1 MADPFLLTIVLCAA
15 IILLLLIGVAH
26 IRLRR
31 RLQRRMS
38 DMRKAENRFKTI
50 FEAANDAV
58 IVYDP
63 ASDKIVNFNA
73 SLCDIFGYTP
83 DEIARLSL
91 ETIYSGSPIHSSVDA
106 FQKQK
111 AALDGFPQIFEWMT
125 TDKSGNKIWVEI
137 SMKQLVLSDKP
148 HLLIFIRRITERK
161 KTEERLY
168 RLIHIVDQIGEGVAA
183 ADLNGNITYVNQAW
197 ADMHGYSPA
206 SLIGKH
212 MSIFHSDEQNAGELV
227 PFNRKVLR
235 TGFNSGDIGHV
246 RSDGTQFYTH
256 MTTTIQR
263 GATAKAMGFIS
274 VATDLSEQKRV
285 EEALRESEIKFRHL
299 YNLSPQPISLSDLYG
314 NIVDVNQKFCEVMQY
329 PRNDAIG
336 KNILELGFPADA
348 RQRYMDLLTANGEL
362 SNFEITVNTRD
373 GSVLQLQLFSK
384 LIRIKNDYYSLTV
397 FHDVTAQRRLENQL
411 LQSQKKEAI
420 GTLAGGI
427 AHDFN
432 NILSAIIGY
441 IELAKISTDPE
452 SKTGYYLESM
462 LKAANRAVDLVRQI
476 LSISRQAEQK
486 RKRVRIRDLIEDV
499 IRLLR
504 ATLPASIIIREDI
517 AGPVGMIEADPG
529 QIHQVL
535 MNLCTNAGQSMQEK
549 GGILTI
555 SLGHHHVDEESP
567 AKSPALKPGS
577 YVKLTVSDTG
587 HGIPAHLVKRIF
599 DPYYTTREKATGTG
613 LGLAVAQ
620 GIVQKHGGFIT
631 FSSEEGK
638 GTSFYVFLPVAD
650 HAVAD
655 DVPDEREPDLILPR
669 GSENILLVDDEE
681 SIIHTGREMLEF
693 LGYKVTC
700 CLKSPEALNLF
711 KSDPCQF
718 DLVITDMTMP
728 QMNGDRFAKELIA
741 VRPDIP
747 IVICTG
753 YNPQIDENAAARIG
767 AKAFM
772 FKPLTFQQLAFLVR
786 NVLDGKS

>member
-1 MADPFLLTIVLCAA
+1 MADPFLLTTVLGVV
-15 IILLLLIGVAH
+15 IILLLLVAAAH

-38 DMRKAENRFKTI
+38 DIRKAESRFKTI
-50 FEAANDAV
+50 FEAANDAI

-73 SLCDIFGYTP
+73 ALCDIFGYTP

-91 ETIYSGSPIHSSVDA
+91 ETIYSGSPIHSAVDA

-137 SMKQLVLSDKP
+137 SMKHLVLSDKP
-148 HLLIFIRRITERK
+148 RLLIFIRKINERK

-168 RLIHIVDQIGEGVAA
+168 RLIHIVDQLGEGVAA

-197 ADMHGYSPA
+197 ADMHGYSA
-206 SLIGKH
+206 ATLIGKPIS
-212 MSIFHSDEQNAGELV
+212 MFHTAEQNAGELV
-227 PFNRKVLR
+227 LFNRKVLR
-235 TGFNSGDIGHV
+235 TGFHSGDIGHV
-246 RSDGTQFYTH
+246 RSDGTQFFTH

-263 GATAKAMGFIS
+263 TTTGKAMGFIS
-274 VATDLSEQKRV
+274 LSTDLSEQKRV
-285 EEALRESEIKFRHL
+285 EDALRESEIKFRHL
-299 YNLSPQPISLSDLYG
+299 YNLSPQPISLTDLYG
-314 NIVDVNQKFCEVMQY
+314 NIVDVNQKFCEVMQSL
-329 PRNDAIG
+329 RNETIG

-362 SNFEITVNTRD
+362 FNFEITINIRD

-384 LIRIKNDYYSLTV
+384 LIHIKNDYYSLTV

-441 IELAKISTDPE
+441 IELAKLSTDPE

-462 LKAANRAVDLVRQI
+462 LKAADRAVDLVRQI
-476 LSISRQAEQK
+476 LSISRQVEQK
-486 RKRVRIRDLIEDV
+486 RKRVRVEDLIEDV
-499 IRLLR
+499 VRLLR

-517 AGPVGMIEADPG
+517 AGPVGMVEADSG

-535 MNLCTNAGQSMQEK
+535 MNLCTNAGQSMQGK

-555 SLGHHHVDEESP
+555 GLAHHPVDNESTE
-567 AKSPALKPGS
+567 KSPVLKPGD

-587 HGIPAHLVKRIF
+587 HGILPHLVKRIF
-599 DPYYTTREKATGTG
+599 DPYYTTREQGTGTG
-613 LGLAVAQ
+613 LGLAVVQ
-620 GIVQKHGGFIT
+620 GIVQKHGGVIT
-631 FSSEEGK
+631 LSSVVDK

-650 HAVAD
+650 HADAD
-655 DVPDEREPDLILPR
+655 GGSEEREPDLILPR

-693 LGYKVTC
+693 LGYKVTG

-711 KSDPCQF
+711 TADPCRF

-747 IVICTG
+747 IIICTG

-786 NVLDGKS
+786 EVLDGKS

>member
-1 MADPFLLTIVLCAA
+1 MADSSIMTAALGVA
-15 IILLLLIGVAH
+15 IIMLLLMVTAH
-26 IRLRR
+26 LRLRR
-31 RLQRRMS
+31 RFKRWISDSRR
-38 DMRKAENRFKTI
+38 AENRYKTI

-63 ASDKIVNFNA
+63 ALDKIVNFNA
-73 SLCDIFGYTP
+73 ALCDIFGYTP
-83 DEIARLSL
+83 DDAARLSL
-91 ETIYSGSPIHSSVDA
+91 ETIYANSPIHSTAEA

-125 TDKSGNKIWVEI
+125 TDKSGNKIWVEF
-137 SMKQLVLSDKP
+137 SMKHLALSDKA
-148 HLLIFIRRITERK
+148 HLLIFIRKITERK

-183 ADLNGNITYVNQAW
+183 ADLNGAITYVNQAW
-197 ADMHGYSPA
+197 ADMHGHPPA
-206 SLIGKH
+206 SLIGKSMH
-212 MSIFHSDEQNAGELV
+212 VFHTEEQINNEVV

-235 TGFNSGDIGHV
+235 TGFHSGDIGHL
-246 RSDGTQFYTH
+246 RSDGTLFSTH

-263 GATAKAMGFIS
+263 TAAGKAMGYIS

-285 EEALRESEIKFRHL
+285 EEALRDSEIKFRHL
-299 YNLSPQPISLSDLYG
+299 YNLSPQPISLTDLYG

-329 PRNDAIG
+329 QRNETIG
-336 KNILELGFPADA
+336 KNILEIGFPADS

-362 SNFEITVNTRD
+362 SNFEINVTTRY

-384 LIRIKNDYYSLTV
+384 LIHMKNEYYSLTI

-411 LQSQKKEAI
+411 MQSQKKEAI

-441 IELAKISTDPE
+441 IELAKISTDPD

-462 LKAANRAVDLVRQI
+462 LKAGNRAVDLVRQI

-499 IRLLR
+499 VHLLR
-504 ATLPASIIIREDI
+504 ATLPASIIIQDDI
-517 AGPVGMIEADPG
+517 AAPVGMIDADPG

-535 MNLCTNAGQSMQEK
+535 MNLCTNAGHAMSEK
-549 GGILTI
+549 GGNLTI
-555 SLGHHHVDEESP
+555 SLGQCHVDDKMPEKP
-567 AKSPALKPGS
+567 PVFKPGD
-577 YVKLTVSDTG
+577 YVVLTVSDTG
-587 HGIPAHLVKRIF
+587 HGIPPHLVKRIF
-599 DPYYTTREKATGTG
+599 DPYYTTREKGTGTG

-620 GIVQKHGGFIT
+620 GIVQKHGGGIT
-631 FSSEEGK
+631 FTSEVGK
-638 GTSFYVFLPVAD
+638 GTSFRVFLPISEHAD
-650 HAVAD
+650 TD
-655 DVPDEREPDLILPR
+655 DVPEECVPDPVLPR
-669 GSENILLVDDEE
+669 GSESILLVDDEE

-693 LGYKVTC
+693 LGYTVTC
-700 CLKSPEALNLF
+700 CLKSPEALDMF
-711 KSDPCQF
+711 KTDPSRF

-728 QMNGDRFAKELIA
+728 RMNGDRFAKELIA

-753 YNPQIDENAAARIG
+753 YNPQIDETTAARLG
-767 AKAFM
+767 ARAFM

-786 NVLDGKS
+786 DVLDGK